1 MLFCYNNIVT
11 SVVNFCNYFL
21 PERRINILVE
31 KWTGRLIGKMHNNGV
46 TAADLANEL
55 GVTKAYI
62 SMILNGARKP
72 TGARERL
79 ENAADAIITKRK
91 EKAL

>member
-1 MLFCYNNIVT
+1 M
-11 SVVNFCNYFL
+11 
-21 PERRINILVE
+21 VE

-46 TAADLANEL
+46 SMADLATEL

-72 TGARERL
+72 PGAKERL
-79 ENAADAIITKRK
+79 EAAVAEIIKKRK
-91 EKAL
+91 EGDLQSG

>member
-1 MLFCYNNIVT
+1 MI
-11 SVVNFCNYFL
+11 
-21 PERRINILVE
+21 E

-46 TAADLANEL
+46 SMADLATEL

-72 TGARERL
+72 PGARERL
-79 ENAADAIITKRK
+79 EAAVTEIIKKRK
-91 EKAL
+91 EGELESG